1 VDGSAESG
9 QQCSQTQTFAVEKIV
24 NPELLIFSE
33 TLRLPKIGYVF
44 WYFFGE
50 NFAVAYQRM

>member
-1 VDGSAESG
+1 MQLDIDICGREDSESR
-9 QQCSQTQTFAVEKIV
+9 TV
-24 NPELLIFSE
+24 NLPFSE
-33 TLRLPKIGYVF
+33 TLRLPKIGCYMS